1 MKWKLLSTKKT
12 TSEPLHVETL
22 PRWLSLRLSNY
33 YEAASL
39 AWEKLGNRL
48 GALSY
53 GSGFRVG
60 CLGFRL

>member
-22 PRWLSLRLSNY
+22 PRWPSLRLSNY

-39 AWEKLGNRL
+39 AWEKLGNRSERVESYSGVL
-48 GALSY
+48 GALI
-53 GSGFRVG
+53 
-60 CLGFRL
+60 